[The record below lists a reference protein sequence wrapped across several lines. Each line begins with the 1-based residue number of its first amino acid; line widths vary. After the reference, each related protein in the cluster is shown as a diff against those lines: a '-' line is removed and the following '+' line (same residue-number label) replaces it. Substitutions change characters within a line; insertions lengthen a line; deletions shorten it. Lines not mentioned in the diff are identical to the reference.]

1 MDKVRRQA
9 QNFRNTNKLCA
20 DSYSKETWPIFYG
33 KYLFCLNASA
43 PKLPMADYKFI
54 EKPSCLWKF
63 YQFFPLEYLILM
75 SVFCHENQCQVFFF
89 RFRFRLIL
97 IICKLITSRFGTMLI
112 ISLQMQNIFL
122 INIATNSGVSKSRP
136 YLCGA
141 INHPEICPWRVG
153 GGGSWPRWQPFYSY
167 VPDLLGNF
175 LQLFFSLFIRL
186 IAPESYNF
194 DHI

>member
-1 MDKVRRQA
+1 MRPPP
-9 QNFRNTNKLCA
+9 N
-20 DSYSKETWPIFYG
+20 
-33 KYLFCLNASA
+33 
-43 PKLPMADYKFI
+43 
-54 EKPSCLWKF
+54 CLWRITNSSRSHHVCGSFISFSRWNIWFLCPCFATKT
-63 YQFFPLEYLILM
+63 
-75 SVFCHENQCQVFFF
+75 SARFFF
-89 RFRFRLIL
+89 FWFRFRLIS

-175 LQLFFSLFIRL
+175 L
-186 IAPESYNF
+186 
-194 DHI
+194 

>member
-9 QNFRNTNKLCA
+9 QNFRNTKQTLRN
-20 DSYSKETWPIFYG
+20 SYSKETWPIFYG

-54 EKPSCLWKF
+54 EKPSCLRNEVLLV
-63 YQFFPLEYLILM
+63 FPLEYLILLM
-75 SVFCHENQCQVFFF
+75 FTKPVPVFSFHA
-89 RFRFRLIL
+89 RLIS
-97 IICKLITSRFGTMLI
+97 IICKLITSRFETMLI

-141 INHPEICPWRVG
+141 INHPQICPWRE
-153 GGGSWPRWQPFYSY
+153 GGGSCPRWQPFYSY
-167 VPDLLGNF
+167 VPDLL
-175 LQLFFSLFIRL
+175 
-186 IAPESYNF
+186 
-194 DHI
+194 